1 MRTTLAALCA
11 ASLAPMASAFVPM
24 GSIQLIPASGRVHS
38 ATVGLRMAGNGGGGF
53 GKAPINQGPQ
63 KSKLAGDRKDAA
75 ARYDAL
81 KESGAPEFNVY
92 VRLKGGEDR
101 DQEEGVIAGGWYPVG
116 SMSCPSSQVI
126 NKAIF
131 DSTDAILQGAFR
143 ANQKVISRSV
153 ITSEGKKVGKWQDLK
168 DCEIEYGYLM
178 KDFADEEIK
187 VASPPNAATEMV
199 GGFFS
204 KISNA
209 VNWVPDSK

>member
-1 MRTTLAALCA
+1 MLLSAPRRSLRWPQRSYQWA
-11 ASLAPMASAFVPM
+11 ASSLFLPLVVSIRPRSGSAW
-24 GSIQLIPASGRVHS
+24 PA
-38 ATVGLRMAGNGGGGF
+38 MGGGGF

-131 DSTDAILQGAFR
+131 DSADAILQGAFR

-168 DCEIEYGYLM
+168 NCEIEYGYLM

-187 VASPPNAATEMV
+187 VASPPNAATEMM